1 MTSDTS
7 PVIAIFM
14 LLLIAFP
21 VLLETSA
28 CFFTCYREIGSDII
42 RWQLL
47 GAGAPG
53 SGLPRALWRGVFG
66 TWAFGFLLFGFVV
79 LRCHVERGRSQ
90 YKSRQK
96 CEDPVAPEVL
106 SAEETVRTRIGN

>member
-21 VLLETSA
+21 VLLETSV
-28 CFFTCYREIGSDII
+28 CFFACYREIGSDMI
-42 RWQLL
+42 RWQLV

-53 SGLPRALWRGVFG
+53 SGVLELGLWFFFLRFCCCAAPCLTRAVSILISSEVGKNRSFSTIIPRRM
-66 TWAFGFLLFGFVV
+66 
-79 LRCHVERGRSQ
+79 R
-90 YKSRQK
+90 KK
-96 CEDPVAPEVL
+96 
-106 SAEETVRTRIGN
+106 

>member
-1 MTSDTS
+1 MTSGAS

-28 CFFTCYREIGSDII
+28 CFFTCYREIASDII
-42 RWQLL
+42 RCPLV
-47 GAGAPG
+47 GAGAPS

-79 LRCHVERGRSQ
+79 LLCHVERGRSQ
-90 YKSRQK
+90 SESRQK
-96 CEDPVAPEVL
+96 FEDPVAPKYCPPKKQ
-106 SAEETVRTRIGN
+106 